1 MELHKFERRAMKL
14 QVTINGRPFKAE
26 SGMTVLDVARA
37 HGIEIPTLCNHPDL
51 KPVGSCRLC
60 MVEIEPQG
68 DLATACTLQLYE
80 GLEVQTETARLV
92 QIRKS
97 ILELLL
103 EDYADAGYAAG
114 DREETEFERWLTHYG
129 VHRRTGSSAQLRY
142 PINSDPN
149 PVLWVDRNKCVLC
162 KRCVRSCA
170 EIQGRFVWGVGERG
184 HRVRIIAGADT
195 GLLEARCESCGTCV
209 AYCPTGALDDR
220 MSVGLGKAERTVAT
234 TCTYCGVGCQLDLNV
249 RDNRI
254 IRVTTRSPSPVN
266 GLQACVKGRYGYD
279 FVHHPD
285 RLKRPRVRRCL
296 LEDRKR
302 PAEGRGD
309 WVEVDWDAALNLVAD
324 KFRRIKASYGPD
336 AIGVMASA
344 KCTNE
349 ENYLMQK
356 LARQVIGTHNVDHC
370 ARLCHSS
377 TVAGLALCYG
387 SGAMSNTMED
397 VARDAQALFIIG
409 SNTTEQH
416 PVFGVKLRQAI
427 LRRGVPLVVA
437 DPRRID
443 ITEFATLHLKL
454 RPGTDVALIN
464 GIMQIVLTNGWQD
477 QQFIDQRCEEFEPF
491 YEAVLAYTPEKVSDI
506 TGLPVEQLQE
516 AAEILTRH
524 RPMAVIWSMGIT
536 QHTTGVLN
544 VLALGNLQMLLGNI
558 GVPGGGVNPLRGQNN
573 VQGAC
578 DTGAL
583 PNYLPGYQSVTD
595 ASVQEKFNTAWQ
607 LEIRNGAAGQN
618 ATFRLSD
625 AAGLTVTEMIDGSGA
640 GKIRGLYILGEN
652 PAMTDPD
659 ALHAGQCMAACD
671 FVVLQDIFPSET
683 AAMADVLLPGVSWA
697 EKEGSFTNTD
707 RHIQLVRRAIDPVG
721 EARPDWYIIADLA
734 RRILER
740 EDRVPAGL
748 QAAWLYEDPSEIM
761 KEIASLT
768 PIYGGISHERLQRG
782 DQLHWPVP
790 TDDHSG
796 TPILHIGK
804 FTRGKGRFHVTDHLP
819 PKEMPDSEYPLV
831 LTTGRVLYHWHG
843 AEMTRRSH
851 ALMELYPETVVEI
864 SPEDAEK
871 IGLNGKTSVRVKSR
885 RGEMIAK
892 ALVTSRVCPG
902 LIFGN
907 FHFPGLQN
915 VNNLTIEALDPVAK
929 IPEYKV
935 CAVRVESI

>member
-1 MELHKFERRAMKL
+1 MKL
-14 QVTINGRPFKAE
+14 QVTINGRRFEAE
-26 SGMTVLDVARA
+26 RGMTVLDVARA
-37 HGIEIPTLCNHPDL
+37 HGIEIPTLCHHPDL

-60 MVEIEPQG
+60 MVEIEPRAN
-68 DLATACTLQLYE
+68 LATACTLQVYE
-80 GLEVQTETARLV
+80 GLAVQTETARLV

-114 DREETEFERWLTHYG
+114 DREATEFERWLTHYG
-129 VHRRTGSSAQLRY
+129 VHRRTGSPAQLRY
-142 PINSDPN
+142 PINADPN
-149 PVLWVDRNKCVLC
+149 PVLWVDRNKCILC

-220 MSVGLGKAERTVAT
+220 MSVGLGKAERIVPT

-254 IRVTTRSPSPVN
+254 IRVTTRSQSPVN

-285 RLKRPRVRRCL
+285 RLKRPRVRRYL

-302 PAEGRGD
+302 PAEGRDD
-309 WVEVDWDAALNLVAD
+309 WVEVDWDETLNIAAD
-324 KFRRIKASYGPD
+324 KFLGIKTNYGPD
-336 AIGVMASA
+336 AIAVMASA

-443 ITEFATLHLKL
+443 ITELATLHLKH

-477 QQFIDQRCEEFEPF
+477 QQFIDQRCEEFKQF

-506 TGLPVEQLQE
+506 TGVPVEQLHE
-516 AAEILTRH
+516 AAEILARH

-558 GVPGGGVNPLRGQNN
+558 GVSGGGVNPLRGQNN

-578 DTGAL
+578 DMGAL

-595 ASVQEKFNTAWQ
+595 ASVQEKFNAAWQ
-607 LEIRNGAAGQN
+607 LEMRNETAGQD

-625 AAGLTVTEMIDGSGA
+625 AAGLTVTEMIDGSCA
-640 GKIRGLYILGEN
+640 GKIRGMYILGEN

-659 ALHAGQCMAACD
+659 VLHTGQCMAACD

-697 EKEGSFTNTD
+697 EKAGSFTNTD
-707 RHIQLVRRAIDPVG
+707 RHVQLVRRAIDPVG
-721 EARPDWYIIADLA
+721 EARPDWCIIADIA

-740 EDRVPAGL
+740 EDRVQAGL
-748 QAAWLYEDPSEIM
+748 QAAWLYKDPSEIM

-790 TDDHSG
+790 TDDHPG

-804 FTRGKGRFHVTDHLP
+804 FTRGKGRFHVTEHLP

-851 ALMELYPETVVEI
+851 ALMELYPETIVEI

-871 IGLNGKTSVRVKSR
+871 IGLNGKASVRVKSR

-907 FHFPGLQN
+907 FHFPGSQN

>member
-1 MELHKFERRAMKL
+1 
-14 QVTINGRPFKAE
+14 
-26 SGMTVLDVARA
+26 
-37 HGIEIPTLCNHPDL
+37 
-51 KPVGSCRLC
+51 
-60 MVEIEPQG
+60 
-68 DLATACTLQLYE
+68 
-80 GLEVQTETARLV
+80 
-92 QIRKS
+92 
-97 ILELLL
+97 
-103 EDYADAGYAAG
+103 
-114 DREETEFERWLTHYG
+114 
-129 VHRRTGSSAQLRY
+129 
-142 PINSDPN
+142 
-149 PVLWVDRNKCVLC
+149 
-162 KRCVRSCA
+162 
-170 EIQGRFVWGVGERG
+170 
-184 HRVRIIAGADT
+184 
-195 GLLEARCESCGTCV
+195 
-209 AYCPTGALDDR
+209 
-220 MSVGLGKAERTVAT
+220 
-234 TCTYCGVGCQLDLNV
+234 
-249 RDNRI
+249 
-254 IRVTTRSPSPVN
+254 
-266 GLQACVKGRYGYD
+266 
-279 FVHHPD
+279 
-285 RLKRPRVRRCL
+285 
-296 LEDRKR
+296 
-302 PAEGRGD
+302 
-309 WVEVDWDAALNLVAD
+309 VEVDWDETLNIAAD
-324 KFRRIKASYGPD
+324 KFLGIKTNYGPD
-336 AIGVMASA
+336 AIAVMASA

-443 ITEFATLHLKL
+443 ITELATLHLKH

-477 QQFIDQRCEEFEPF
+477 QQFIDQRCEEFKQF

-506 TGLPVEQLQE
+506 TGVPVEQLHE
-516 AAEILTRH
+516 AAEILARH

-558 GVPGGGVNPLRGQNN
+558 GVSGGGVNPLRGQNN

-578 DTGAL
+578 DMGAL

-595 ASVQEKFNTAWQ
+595 ASVQEKFNAAWQ
-607 LEIRNGAAGQN
+607 LEMRNETAGQD

-625 AAGLTVTEMIDGSGA
+625 TAGLTVTEMIDGSCA
-640 GKIRGLYILGEN
+640 GKIRGMYILGEN

-659 ALHAGQCMAACD
+659 VLHTGQCMAACD

-697 EKEGSFTNTD
+697 EKAGSFTNTD
-707 RHIQLVRRAIDPVG
+707 RHVQLVRRAIDPVG
-721 EARPDWYIIADLA
+721 EARPDWCIIADIA

-740 EDRVPAGL
+740 EDRVQAGL
-748 QAAWLYEDPSEIM
+748 QAAWLYKDPSEIM

-790 TDDHSG
+790 TDDHPG

-804 FTRGKGRFHVTDHLP
+804 FTRGKGRFHVTEHLP

-851 ALMELYPETVVEI
+851 ALMELYPETIVEI

-871 IGLNGKTSVRVKSR
+871 IGLNGKASVRVKSR

-907 FHFPGLQN
+907 FHFPGSQN